1 MKFFLQSDKNQSP
14 LQGDTIILSECNQAC
29 LKYPKKVY
37 ISMQYLHKRM
47 GDEVDFCLQISAKVF
62 YKMIVSLWVCVARQA
77 QSTKNSQFAIFLQYL
92 KESMKDE
99 AEFLPADKC

>member
-1 MKFFLQSDKNQSP
+1 
-14 LQGDTIILSECNQAC
+14 
-29 LKYPKKVY
+29 
-37 ISMQYLHKRM
+37 MQYLHKRM

-99 AEFLPADKC
+99 AEFLPADKCWRFFQIDTIILGLCG